1 MHHCMDGAVRFNR
14 FVRLARTKR
23 TTRQRHQPATPA
35 PPPAARPPRPSMQGF
50 SHACCKSHRPLHS
63 SLSHSHAEH
72 GLVASYSMSTTT
84 HTHSTVQPCRASDS
98 ESQPWLQPASQGR
111 RQSGSSSPATVG
123 EEEGGARSGRV
134 LGATTVSYYLLFMNG
149 CAVFVCTLK
158 RRVIRVAMRLVV

>member
-111 RQSGSSSPATVG
+111 RQSVSSSPATVG
-123 EEEGGARSGRV
+123 EQEGGARSGRV
-134 LGATTVSYYLLFMNG
+134 LGRRGPWACSY
-149 CAVFVCTLK
+149 V
-158 RRVIRVAMRLVV
+158 